1 MTQYIAIDYISYHK
15 PTYIGSILCILI
27 FATFISMMYLALSY
41 ETYNRQ
47 NKCEPQFYYGQACR
61 NMITDKL
68 LLNPKFV
75 DAKTQFYKDL
85 NNYDVATQKNKGATE
100 TIKESKELIHD
111 LSGPAI
117 EKAMDENKDFIRKNE
132 EEING
137 MSSILQLISLKYLGN
152 VKNIITHASDLP
164 QSVQYQLET
173 IPQELDNLKLLVKAT
188 LVDPMYAKYSAPLQ
202 KLYQS
207 LREIPDAS

>member
-1 MTQYIAIDYISYHK
+1 
-15 PTYIGSILCILI
+15 
-27 FATFISMMYLALSY
+27 MMYLALSY

-61 NMITDKL
+61 NMMSDKL

-75 DAKTQFYKDL
+75 DAKTKFYKDMDT
-85 NNYDVATQKNKGATE
+85 YDPVTQKNKGAIE

-117 EKAMDENKDFIRKNE
+117 EKVMEENKDFIRQNE
-132 EEING
+132 EDING
-137 MSSILQLISLKYLGN
+137 MTSILQLISLKYLGN
-152 VKNIITHASDLP
+152 VKNVITNATDLP
-164 QSVQYQLET
+164 KTVLSQLET
-173 IPQELDNLKLLVKAT
+173 IPQELDNLKILVKAT
-188 LVDPMYAKYSAPLQ
+188 LIDPTYAKYSAPLQ

-207 LREIPDAS
+207 LREIPDKT

>member
-1 MTQYIAIDYISYHK
+1 
-15 PTYIGSILCILI
+15 
-27 FATFISMMYLALSY
+27 MMYLALSY

-47 NKCEPQFYYGQACR
+47 NKCDPQFYYGQACR
-61 NMITDKL
+61 NMMSDKL

-75 DAKTQFYKDL
+75 DAKTKFYKDL
-85 NNYDVATQKNKGATE
+85 NDYDVVTQKNKGAT
-100 TIKESKELIHD
+100 ESKELIHD

-152 VKNIITHASDLP
+152 VKNIITHASDIP
-164 QSVQYQLET
+164 QTVQSQLET
-173 IPQELDNLKLLVKAT
+173 IPQELDNLKILVKAT